1 MLLRFIFI
9 CVSVFRYVYMSE
21 GAHGGQERHW
31 ISWSYEVVGSCEVVS
46 CLNWWLGSEL
56 LSHFSSPQN
65 SIPLFPAR
73 NYLHEEQWGM
83 LRMSTE
89 IVC

>member
-1 MLLRFIFI
+1 MCTR
-9 CVSVFRYVYMSE
+9 VEAPMEARK
-21 GAHGGQERHW
+21 RHW
-31 ISWSYEVVGSCEVVS
+31 ISWSSDVVGSCEVS

-65 SIPLFPAR
+65 STPLFPAQ
-73 NYLHEEQWGM
+73 NYQHAEQWDM